1 MSSQQKSANASHR
14 ELSPTYG
21 AQELRMNVELEA
33 LLHPRV
39 LRHCASLVN
48 DGHYKHAALEAMT
61 QVELALKEKSGVESK
76 FGVNLCADLFGRGK
90 GIKLRVP
97 FGADSQKAAERL
109 FTGAFAYY
117 RNHAAHNGSHIDQR
131 VCLRV
136 MVLASELLDLIGASD
151 LSFEDVGG
159 VAGLIKTKVFQS
171 KEHLHQLLSLLDNYT
186 IPDDTVDGYFED
198 LALNGFSEA
207 QVQAVIEVGLIEYF

>member
-1 MSSQQKSANASHR
+1 
-14 ELSPTYG
+14 
-21 AQELRMNVELEA
+21 
-33 LLHPRV
+33 
-39 LRHCASLVN
+39 
-48 DGHYKHAALEAMT
+48 MT

-136 MVLASELLDLIGASD
+136 MVLASELLDVIGASD

-159 VAGLIKTKVFQS
+159 VAGLIKTTVFQS

-198 LALNGFSEA
+198 LALHGFSEA
-207 QVQAVIEVGLIEYF
+207 QVQAVIEVGFIEYFLKNYVLDEQDLLWLPRDPHAFFPDTVGRYELTPLGKALVEELDYKST

>member
-1 MSSQQKSANASHR
+1 MDN
-14 ELSPTYG
+14 
-21 AQELRMNVELEA
+21 
-33 LLHPRV
+33 
-39 LRHCASLVN
+39 
-48 DGHYKHAALEAMT
+48 
-61 QVELALKEKSGVESK
+61 K
-76 FGVNLCADLFGRGK
+76 FGVNLCANLFGTGK

-97 FGADSQKAAERL
+97 FGEESQKAAERL

-117 RNHAAHNGSHIDQR
+117 RNHAAHNGSNIDQR

-159 VAGLIKTKVFQS
+159 VIGLIKTNVFQS
-171 KEHLHQLLSLLDNYT
+171 KENLHKLLSLLDNYT

-198 LALNGFSEA
+198 LALNGFSET
-207 QVQAVIEVGLIEYF
+207 QVQAIIEVGLIEFFIRDYVPDEQDLLCLQRSPNIFSQIL